1 MNRST
6 RSKGVPAPTT
16 QVLLNWFSKG
26 PRQKKFKYNATNT
39 QWIDVEA
46 IISIGT
52 MKLNA
57 TMGVYT
63 ITEDDRVTL
72 DEFL

>member
-1 MNRST
+1 MNWST
-6 RSKGVPAPTT
+6 RSKGVPAPAA
-16 QVLLNWFSKG
+16 QVLLKWFSKG
-26 PRQKKFKYNATNT
+26 LGRNKFKFNATDT

-46 IISIGT
+46 IISIVT

-63 ITEDDRVTL
+63 ITKDDRIAL